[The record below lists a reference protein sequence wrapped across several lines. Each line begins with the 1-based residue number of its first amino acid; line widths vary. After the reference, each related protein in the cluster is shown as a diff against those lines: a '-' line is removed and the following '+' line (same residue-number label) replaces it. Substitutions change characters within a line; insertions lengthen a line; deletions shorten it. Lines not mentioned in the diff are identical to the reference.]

1 MEGCLVDVV
10 NLLFAMVGKYKLD
23 DSENLEAGVVELV
36 KQTGSKLLRNDL
48 DGLWIPTHFMHDAE
62 NDDLLCWLLL
72 EWLRRK
78 CGTPLSV
85 LVQVASLANPAG
97 CRLPLLWHAQAS
109 CSRKLLLP
117 FAGRVQCS
125 H

>member
-1 MEGCLVDVV
+1 
-10 NLLFAMVGKYKLD
+10 
-23 DSENLEAGVVELV
+23 VVELV

-85 LVQVASLANPAG
+85 LVQLPTANAIDVIQDQMEKIPNVTVFRDPGSMNEGAV
-97 CRLPLLWHAQAS
+97 RNTFRWKYAEL
-109 CSRKLLLP
+109 
-117 FAGRVQCS
+117 
-125 H
+125 